1 MMTNQL
7 GMNLKIA
14 ILLTCYNRLH
24 KTIQC
29 LNSIVTQQTAPG
41 LSTTVYLVD
50 DGSPDQTGDIV
61 KNHFPSVEVIKGNG
75 QLFWVGGMRK
85 AWETALQKNYD
96 AYLLLNDDVEL
107 EQNAVQKLADLYTAD
122 CKLSKIP
129 GIYIGSTFDKTTGI
143 ISYGGR
149 RLTNR
154 LTGETVLADPDQ
166 NEPVPCDLAHANILL
181 VSQQVVQ
188 SIGILSGRFTQRLAD
203 YDYTLTAGKK
213 GFQLVIAPG
222 YYGNCTDDHGV
233 NWLPQSASLK
243 QRISYLKDPKHLA
256 CNEYLYY
263 MRKHFPFY
271 VPVAFAKLWL
281 KTLFPVLW
289 STLKRTA
296 SS

>member
-1 MMTNQL
+1 MSNQQ
-7 GMNLKIA
+7 GMNLNIA

-29 LNSIVTQQTAPG
+29 LNTIQTQLPVPGITTSI
-41 LSTTVYLVD
+41 YLVD

-61 KNHFPSVEVIKGNG
+61 KNHFPSVHVIKGNG
-75 QLFWVGGMRK
+75 QLFWVGGMRT
-85 AWETALQKNYD
+85 AWQAALQNQFD

-107 EQNAVQKLADLYTAD
+107 EPGALQKLAQLFKAD
-122 CKLSKIP
+122 CQSPKKT
-129 GIYIGSTFDKTTGI
+129 GIYIGSTFDKTTKAT
-143 ISYGGR
+143 SYGGR

-154 LTGETVLADPDQ
+154 LTGETVLLDPDD
-166 NEPVPCDLAHANILL
+166 NVPVSCDLAHANILL
-181 VSQQVVQ
+181 VSQQVVEA
-188 SIGILSGRFTQRLAD
+188 IGILSERFTQRLAD
-203 YDYTLTAGKK
+203 YDYTLMARKK

-222 YYGNCTDDHGV
+222 YYGSCTDDHGV

-243 QRISYLKDPKHLA
+243 QRISYLKDPRHLA
-256 CNEYLYY
+256 FSEYMYY
-263 MRKHFPFY
+263 MCKHFPLY
-271 VPVAFAKLWL
+271 VPVAFTKLWL